1 MFAEEQTDEV
11 TSWCLETNAAFQ
23 TTRFPKF
30 LISYEEKWNGTPLA
44 VGSPTFI
51 YPDLK
56 REQLSDY
63 SICKDKK
70 SLQKNEAFRSD

>member
-1 MFAEEQTDEV
+1 MLRSSQLASE
-11 TSWCLETNAAFQ
+11 
-23 TTRFPKF
+23 KF

-44 VGSPTFI
+44 VGSPTII

-63 SICKDKK
+63 SICKEEITREW
-70 SLQKNEAFRSD
+70 SV